1 MSTIRVLVA
10 DDHSLVRA
18 GIRSLIENVEGAEVV
33 AETGD
38 GHEALRLIEQQRPN
52 VALLDV
58 AMPGLNGIEVAARA
72 AKIAPACRV
81 IILSMYA
88 TQEYVRRALQVGA
101 AGYLLKDAGV
111 AELEGAIKAV
121 ARGEMFLSPAVSKS
135 VIEGYVRP
143 VTAVSELDRLASRH
157 REILQL
163 IAEGQ
168 TTKEIAEKLKIGVR
182 TVETHRA
189 ELMARLD
196 IHDVAG
202 LVRFAIRHGL
212 ISPDR

>member
-143 VTAVSELDRLASRH
+143 VAAVSELDRLASRH

-202 LVRFAIRHGL
+202 LVRFAIRNGL

>member
-1 MSTIRVLVA
+1 
-10 DDHSLVRA
+10 
-18 GIRSLIENVEGAEVV
+18 
-33 AETGD
+33 
-38 GHEALRLIEQQRPN
+38 
-52 VALLDV
+52 
-58 AMPGLNGIEVAARA
+58 MPGLNGIEVAARA
-72 AKIAPACRV
+72 AKSAPACRV
-81 IILSMYA
+81 IILSMYT

-101 AGYLLKDAGV
+101 SGYLLKDAGV
-111 AELEGAIKAV
+111 AELEVAIKAV
-121 ARGEMFLSPAVSKS
+121 ARGETFLSPAVSKG

-143 VTAVSELDRLASRH
+143 ASGASELDRLAPRH

-202 LVRFAIRHGL
+202 LVRFAIRNGL
-212 ISPDR
+212 ISPDH